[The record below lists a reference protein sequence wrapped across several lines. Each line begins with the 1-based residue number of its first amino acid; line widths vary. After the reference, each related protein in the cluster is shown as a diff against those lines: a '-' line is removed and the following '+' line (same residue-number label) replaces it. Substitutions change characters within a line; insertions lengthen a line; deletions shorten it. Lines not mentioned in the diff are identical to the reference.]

1 MEKMGHPQLA
11 SAPILYRPSIQ
22 DDSKENPIYYLA
34 FRSKITPALQ
44 ASQAESCAIPS
55 ETPKASVT
63 WVLDFYITARTTVI
77 LRL

>member
-22 DDSKENPIYYLA
+22 DDSKENPIYYMYLA

-55 ETPKASVT
+55 ET
-63 WVLDFYITARTTVI
+63 TVVMVMEENCANSKYT
-77 LRL
+77 